1 MKSLLDLLG
10 RICISAI
17 FLFSGINKVFH
28 YNSTVQW
35 MEGFGIPEL
44 LLIPTIM
51 IEIIFPILIIIGYQT
66 RLAAGILIMFCLV
79 TAFIFHSDFSD
90 QMQVIAF
97 LKNIGL
103 AGGFMFLAAHGAKE
117 WAVENKKKYVRL

>member
-10 RICISAI
+10 RLCISAI

-79 TAFIFHSDFSD
+79 TAFIFHSDFSN
-90 QMQVIAF
+90 QMQLIAF

-103 AGGFMFLAAHGAKE
+103 TGGLMFLMANGPQ
-117 WAVENKKKYVRL
+117 NLILFKKRKYVKL

>member
-1 MKSLLDLLG
+1 L
-10 RICISAI
+10 A
-17 FLFSGINKVFH
+17 LFSI
-28 YNSTVQW
+28 
-35 MEGFGIPEL
+35 
-44 LLIPTIM
+44 
-51 IEIIFPILIIIGYQT
+51 
-66 RLAAGILIMFCLV
+66 V
-79 TAFIFHSDFSD
+79 TAIIFHSDFSD